1 MDGAGMIES
10 FKELRNVLA
19 VIAVFGI
26 IVYGIYVMGQMF
38 DLLIHATGLGAIA
51 GFLILLL
58 LSLGGLAVIIILVVF
73 MWIVIK
79 NAAR

>member
-19 VIAVFGI
+19 VIVLFGI
-26 IVYGIYVMGQMF
+26 IVYGIYAMGQMF
-38 DLLIHATGLGAIA
+38 NLLIHATGLGAVA

>member
-1 MDGAGMIES
+1 MDGAGMMES

-38 DLLIHATGLGAIA
+38 NLLIHATGLGAIA